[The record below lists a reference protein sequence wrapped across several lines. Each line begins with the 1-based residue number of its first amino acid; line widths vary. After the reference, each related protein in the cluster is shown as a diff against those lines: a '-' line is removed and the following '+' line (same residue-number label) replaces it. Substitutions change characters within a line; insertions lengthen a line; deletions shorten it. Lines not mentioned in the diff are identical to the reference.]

1 MQWLADSIGRVNQQK
16 SCDPSPGQAADRAAK
31 PVPQFGRYGKSG
43 DWLGQRRALGL
54 IGPDL
59 MTLKASD
66 GERHY
71 QLLLATGD
79 RVRLFRSVGAREG
92 ERWRPAGTEK

>member
-1 MQWLADSIGRVNQQK
+1 
-16 SCDPSPGQAADRAAK
+16 
-31 PVPQFGRYGKSG
+31 
-43 DWLGQRRALGL
+43 
-54 IGPDL
+54 

-71 QLLLATGD
+71 QLLPATGD

-92 ERWRPAGTEK
+92 GALAPAGTEK